1 MHLKSLTLKG
11 FKSFAAPTTFVF
23 EQGVTAVVGPNGS
36 GKSNIVD
43 ALAWVM
49 GEQGA
54 KTLRGGA
61 MSDVIFA
68 GTSNKAP
75 LGRAEV
81 LLTIDNTD
89 GALPIDYTE
98 VTIGRVLFRNGTS
111 EYSINGESCRL
122 LDVQEL
128 LSDSGLGREMHVIVG
143 QGQLDTVLH
152 ATAEQ
157 RRGFIEEAAGILKHR
172 RRKEKTVRKLEAM
185 DTNLTRL
192 GDLANEIRR
201 QLKPL
206 GAQAEIAR
214 EAAVIQATVRDAR
227 ARLLADEVVALR
239 TALTAHSLN
248 ESQRASERAALTE
261 KLEQVKIRQHRL
273 AQNDISKQAE
283 SMRTTL
289 FALEQSQERFRSLFN
304 LAKQSVSLISSEDS
318 FSPSSN
324 TVTES
329 DIDNSRE
336 AIEKASTFVIEAES
350 AVDAH
355 LTLVAEARV
364 ALQRIDEDLN
374 AQNELVSAHDLRIAA
389 YGSAVAVAEAE
400 LKSVLEQIETVKEN
414 LKIANESR
422 ERIQSEIAEAENE
435 SEHPDN
441 EATLLDGRW
450 NAARAKLDA
459 ARQVIES
466 SREELHNAERERS
479 SLLAKQ
485 SALELTIEKKDGT
498 AELSAKLPKLAR
510 RISEVVKVDKGYET
524 AIGFALGAL
533 ADALIAKDFEEAIEA
548 AKFASGN
555 QIGRISV
562 VVAEATSSG
571 TELFEP
577 AGTTNATKVID
588 APSGVLNLLRD
599 FAVAEDLDAARAAF
613 KNSENTSGT
622 IITKGGEVVTRSMLS
637 AGVASPTSIELIA
650 ARDAATNDLQ
660 KLQKTIESLRLSLA
674 KAQEEAQM
682 ASVDADNALTD
693 LREFDAQAA
702 AHTERIARLKAQ
714 LENSAVDI
722 QKLGSQHAALEEAI
736 LSAGKNLERA
746 KETLTLYEATPRP
759 VVDLAAREQASLGLE
774 NLRNREMDLRVELET
789 ARERQRQANRDL
801 QQLITQQQREIREA
815 EEAKRLQAKR
825 SQQLRVASQVMEQLP
840 SVLEVIAASVQEA
853 RGELE
858 ALSQKRLMQDTEVA
872 ELRTAEL
879 ALREELQTITESVHG
894 LELQIY
900 EKKLQLSS
908 LLERS
913 AEDLGLVEDVLVAE
927 YGPDQMIPDAEGEE
941 SKTFVRE
948 EQQLRLDRAER
959 KLTQLGRVN
968 PLALEEFAA
977 LEQRHTYLNE
987 QLEDLRAA
995 KRDLLSIVTDLD
1007 ETMQEVFVEAFE
1019 DTKKAFQDIFPMLF
1033 PGGTGSISL
1042 SNPEDLL
1049 TTGIEVSVKP
1059 AGKRI
1064 ERLSLLSGG
1073 ERSLAAVALLVAIFM
1088 ARPSPFYILD
1098 EVEAALDDSNLGRLL
1113 SVFEMLRKN
1122 SQLIIVTH
1130 QKRTMEIADSLYGV
1144 SMRQNGV
1151 SQVVGQRLAKESA

>member
-1 MHLKSLTLKG
+1 
-11 FKSFAAPTTFVF
+11 
-23 EQGVTAVVGPNGS
+23 
-36 GKSNIVD
+36 
-43 ALAWVM
+43 M

-68 GTSNKAP
+68 GTANKAP

-81 LLTIDNTD
+81 LLTIDNSD

-227 ARLLADEVVALR
+227 ARLLADEVVGLR
-239 TALTAHSLN
+239 TALTAHSLT
-248 ESQRASERAALTE
+248 ESQRASERATLSE
-261 KLEQVKIRQHRL
+261 KLEQVKIRQQRL
-273 AQNDISKQAE
+273 EQSDISKKVE

-304 LAKQSVSLISSEDS
+304 LAKQSVSLISSEDAL
-318 FSPSSN
+318 SPVAN
-324 TVTES
+324 TVTDL
-329 DIDNSRE
+329 DIASSRE
-336 AIEKASTFVIEAES
+336 VIESADTFVRDAEN
-350 AVDAH
+350 AVDEH
-355 LTLVAEARV
+355 LTLVATARV
-364 ALQRIDEDLN
+364 GLQRIDEELN

-389 YGSAVAVAEAE
+389 YGSAVAVAETE
-400 LKSVLEQIETVKEN
+400 LKSILEQIESVKEN
-414 LKIANESR
+414 LKSAEESGS
-422 ERIQSEIAEAENE
+422 RIKSEITQAETET
-435 SEHPDN
+435 EHPDN
-441 EATLLDGRW
+441 EAALLDGRW
-450 NAARAKLDA
+450 AAARAKLES

-498 AELSAKLPKLAR
+498 AELSAKLPKLAK
-510 RISEVVKVDKGYET
+510 RISEVVKVQQGYET

-533 ADALIAKDFEEAIEA
+533 ADALLAKDFEEAVEA

-562 VVAEATSSG
+562 VVSEADVPTS
-571 TELFEP
+571 ELFEP
-577 AGTTNATKVID
+577 AGTINATKVVD
-588 APSGVLNLLRD
+588 APSGVLNLLSN
-599 FAVAEDLDAARAAF
+599 FSIAEDLDSAKKAF
-613 KNSENTSGT
+613 EKAGKASGT
-622 IITKGGEVVTRSMLS
+622 IITKSGEVVTRSMLS

-650 ARDAATNDLQ
+650 ARDAATKDLEE
-660 KLQKTIESLRLSLA
+660 LQKTIESLRLSLA

-682 ASVDADNALTD
+682 ASDDADNALSA

-714 LENSAVDI
+714 LENSETEV
-722 QKLGSQHAALEEAI
+722 QKLESQRASLEEAS
-736 LSAGKNLERA
+736 LVATKTLESA

-759 VVDLAAREQASLGLE
+759 VVDLAAREQASAELE
-774 NLRNREMDLRVELET
+774 SLRNREMDLRVDLET

-801 QQLITQQQREIREA
+801 QQLISQQQREVREA

-825 SQQLRVASQVMEQLP
+825 QQQLRVASEVMEQLP
-840 SVLEVIAASVQEA
+840 SVLEVVAASVQEA
-853 RGELE
+853 KSELDN
-858 ALSQKRLMQDTEVA
+858 LSEKRLLQNAEGN
-872 ELRTAEL
+872 ELRTTEQS
-879 ALREELQTITESVHG
+879 LREELQTITESVHG

-900 EKKLQLSS
+900 EKKLQLSN
-908 LLERS
+908 LLERA
-913 AEDLGLVEDVLVAE
+913 AEELGLVEDVLVAE
-927 YGPDQMIPDAEGEE
+927 YGPDQPIVLEEGEE
-941 SKTFVRE
+941 PKAFVRE
-948 EQQLRLDRAER
+948 EQQLRLERAER
-959 KLTQLGRVN
+959 KLAQLGRVN

-987 QLEDLRAA
+987 QLEDLKAA
-995 KRDLLSIVTDLD
+995 KRDLLSIV
-1007 ETMQEVFVEAFE
+1007 
-1019 DTKKAFQDIFPMLF
+1019 
-1033 PGGTGSISL
+1033 S
-1042 SNPEDLL
+1042 
-1049 TTGIEVSVKP
+1049 
-1059 AGKRI
+1059 
-1064 ERLSLLSGG
+1064 
-1073 ERSLAAVALLVAIFM
+1073 
-1088 ARPSPFYILD
+1088 
-1098 EVEAALDDSNLGRLL
+1098 DS
-1113 SVFEMLRKN
+1113 
-1122 SQLIIVTH
+1122 
-1130 QKRTMEIADSLYGV
+1130 
-1144 SMRQNGV
+1144 
-1151 SQVVGQRLAKESA
+1151 